1 MSNVAYKQTDY
12 KQCNSLNTD
21 NQMISH
27 DKISIDKK
35 YQLIRKYQMIK
46 NIN

>member
-12 KQCNSLNTD
+12 TQSNSPNTD
-21 NQMISH
+21 NQMISY